1 MGLQKDCDALAM
13 VCEIL
18 HMNVYTEEGVQSFH
32 QLLKVACV
40 PKKKK
45 ELKTNADGLRVNSL
59 SIMSVEYRLS
69 YTVNPTAFLLKRRH
83 LHRNYCFSF
92 PIIPYK
98 CFRNFQSGIRLNIMI

>member
-40 PKKKK
+40 PKKKGVK
-45 ELKTNADGLRVNSL
+45 D
-59 SIMSVEYRLS
+59 
-69 YTVNPTAFLLKRRH
+69 
-83 LHRNYCFSF
+83 
-92 PIIPYK
+92 K
-98 CFRNFQSGIRLNIMI
+98 C